1 MEILLLI
8 VIIIYLFITN
18 KKISDKLQALH
29 ASVFQMDD
37 EIQFLQQK
45 SLTLEAL
52 LKKNN
57 ERAAKS
63 ESEIVKPIIVE
74 EKPIIVKEKAIIIE
88 EKPTVIVPEK
98 AELVKPIS
106 NTTPKVSQVAAD
118 KKPVLKSAKKQEKFI
133 PEKSWI
139 ESFKEKNPDLEKFI
153 GENLIN
159 KIGMLILALG
169 ISFFVKYAIDKDWIN
184 EPARVGIGIL
194 CGSLIMMIAHKL
206 KKNYGAFSA
215 VLVAGAISV
224 FYFTIYIAF
233 HEYQLFSQT
242 IAFSIMALITV
253 FSTLVSVSYDRQEL
267 AVLSLIGG
275 FAAPFMLSTGEGN
288 YVVLFSY
295 VAILNLGLLAVSYF
309 KKWKIATILD
319 FIFTTILFVGWCVIE
334 ISKND
339 FEHFGALTFATVFY
353 FIFSLTIVL
362 NNLRNKGVFSKIE
375 YFILIANTFIFFGM
389 GLLILKDIAS
399 NLTGLFTLLLAVY
412 NVMYATILYKKFG
425 LDKNAVYLLIGL
437 ALTFVTLTIPIQ
449 FNGNQITLF
458 WSAEVVLLFWLSQ
471 KSKIE
476 AFKLGAIIVQVLSVI
491 SVLIDWEL
499 YASSAE
505 LSVVLNPLFIA
516 GFGVSVSLFLS
527 YWLMKKEANIVTK
540 FFTLDIDFYK
550 TIVLVAFVL
559 VTYFTGL
566 LEMNYQANQFL
577 ENTASARAF
586 PITYHFVFVAFLL
599 FFAEKLKKKN
609 IEKVVLLISGIS
621 IFLFIGNLYEIPSNE
636 IVQNLVLSM
645 DSNYAF
651 YFHYIIL
658 GCLSYFG
665 FQLFTKTSTVFHIK
679 PTQSKWL
686 PWLFV
691 FAVVY
696 TLSNEIMIHGL
707 HFSDINATISEVET
721 LDQEYLK
728 YNLVETKI
736 SEIKTQI
743 IKIGYPILWGVFS
756 FVFLIIGIK
765 KQWKILRIIAL
776 SLLGITILKLFVY
789 DIKNVSETGKIIAF
803 ILLGVLILIISFVY
817 QKIKKLVND
826 ETSEN
831 EKI

>member
-139 ESFKEKNPDLEKFI
+139 ESFKERNPDLEKFI

-577 ENTASARAF
+577 ENTASARAC

-756 FVFLIIGIK
+756 FMFLIIGIK

>member
-74 EKPIIVKEKAIIIE
+74 EKPIIVKEKSIIIE

-106 NTTPKVSQVAAD
+106 NTTPKVSQVVAD

-139 ESFKEKNPDLEKFI
+139 ESFKERNPDLEKFI

-756 FVFLIIGIK
+756 FMFLIIGIK

>member
-74 EKPIIVKEKAIIIE
+74 EKPIIVKEKSIIIE

-106 NTTPKVSQVAAD
+106 NTTPKVSQVVAD

-776 SLLGITILKLFVY
+776 SLLGVTILKLFVY